1 MKNIFDLSFEEI
13 EAFVV
18 QAGEK
23 KFHAKQIWHGLYRHL
38 FQDWAQFTD
47 LSKTLRSKLAQEL
60 MFGGL
65 FEENKI
71 ESYDTETQKTLFKL
85 TDGNFFES
93 VLLKKLDRITLCI
106 STQSGCPVGCA
117 FCATG
122 NLGFFRHLSTG
133 EIIEQALIMQ
143 RQLVAEN
150 KKITNIVFMGMGEP
164 FLNYDNVMKAV
175 ALLNHKDGLN
185 LGARRITIS
194 TIGILDKIKK
204 FAQEESQ
211 VNLSVSLHAPT
222 DELRRKLIP
231 LASSYHVSDLIKAC
245 KYYFE
250 KTNRRVTFEYVMI
263 ENLNDQPQHAH
274 QLAALLNG
282 LNSHINL
289 IPLNST
295 KHYAGNASNKTV
307 IKEFGRILL
316 DHGITLT
323 IRESQGSEISAGCG
337 QLAALNQK

>member
-13 EAFVV
+13 GAFVV

-23 KFHAKQIWHGLYRHL
+23 KFHAKQVWHGLYRHL
-38 FQDWAQFTD
+38 FDDWDQFTD
-47 LSKTLRSKLAQEL
+47 LSKTLRSKFTQEFTIGVL
-60 MFGGL
+60 H
-65 FEENKI
+65 EINKI
-71 ESYDTETQKTLFKL
+71 ESPDKGTQKSLFKL
-85 TDGNFFES
+85 PDGNLIES

-122 NLGFFRHLSTG
+122 KLGFFRHLTSG
-133 EIIEQALIMQ
+133 EIIEQALLMQ

-150 KKITNIVFMGMGEP
+150 KKLTNVVFMGMGEP

-194 TIGILDKIKK
+194 TIGILDKIRK
-204 FAQEESQ
+204 FADEESQ
-211 VNLSVSLHAPT
+211 INLSVSLHAPT
-222 DELRRKLIP
+222 DKLRRQLIP
-231 LASSYHVSDLIKAC
+231 LASSYHVSDLINAC

-263 ENLNDQPQHAH
+263 AGLNDQPQHAH
-274 QLAALLNG
+274 QLAQLLGG

-295 KHYAGNASNKTV
+295 DHYEGLAPDNAVMKV
-307 IKEFGRILL
+307 FGRILL

-323 IRESQGSEISAGCG
+323 FRESQGSEISAGCG
-337 QLAALNQK
+337 QLAAQNQK